1 MPQVAGPETTG
12 ILWGV
17 SDDVTPAETAAARGA
32 APEGASSTDDAVT
45 PDPSAKKRLVK
56 HLVLYTLARL
66 ALFAALTAVIML
78 IGSLAVDEFPLL
90 LAMVLALLVSLPL
103 SMVLFKSL
111 RLSVNQDIAVV
122 DATRRAHRADL
133 EAKLRGEA
141 E

>member
-1 MPQVAGPETTG
+1 
-12 ILWGV
+12 
-17 SDDVTPAETAAARGA
+17 VTPAESTAARGA
-32 APEGASSTDDAVT
+32 ASEDGHTSADGPTAADAVT

-66 ALFAALTAVIML
+66 ALFAALTAVIVL
-78 IGSLAVDEFPLL
+78 IGNLALDEFPLL

-122 DATRRAHRADL
+122 DATRRAHRAEL

>member
-1 MPQVAGPETTG
+1 M
-12 ILWGV
+12 
-17 SDDVTPAETAAARGA
+17 TPAESTAARGA
-32 APEGASSTDDAVT
+32 ASEDGHTSADGPTAADAVT

-66 ALFAALTAVIML
+66 ALFAALTAVIVL
-78 IGSLAVDEFPLL
+78 IGNLALDEFPLL

-122 DATRRAHRADL
+122 DATRRAHRAEL